1 MIYDTFPVNYSGR
14 RTEFMTNPDPSWGD
28 LYINFMKSGFS
39 STELG
44 LYQSFREKG
53 KYDKTSVFFDEEA
66 YAQTDVLD
74 KESFKTSPFFD
85 EQISFYDGMTK
96 AELQLIRERLDRE
109 RELALMM
116 SNADSLREWSA
127 IGLGLLSGS
136 LPSVMNF
143 MPIVRGFKGLDAA
156 LTFARLGKYGNRFVK
171 GAVDAGIATSII
183 NVPYAMD
190 RNNYQLDYDLNDY
203 MMDVGIGSMLGGGI
217 GTVLGGMYDG
227 KVARRADLDVFD
239 ETQPLFSFKN
249 SADQPSLMETRAG
262 TAIQKVD
269 PASRYV
275 ATRTAAAQIANEE
288 PVDVSRNMPVSA
300 TAEEINE
307 MVNDVIPNQS
317 AVTEPPI
324 GTAERGRRTKDANNI
339 SDPNGEIE
347 IFDGAETNLVLLA
360 TEDGVKGAQ
369 IKLIPLTEESFKKY
383 FGKDR
388 ILFQKKLAY
397 AQRVGNESNK
407 KINNLDGVEESVF
420 TYDDG
425 STLSIASIKNSD
437 LSDADGSLAKY
448 LEFEEEYYGT
458 NTYQPTHI
466 QLIKKDGQK
475 DFKFSGIGSKPVLRD
490 YYNSNGVRGKRLQVN
505 NFQNKLGQ
513 QWRNTKAND
522 SNAINEFAKTLKNYR
537 SPVQIDDPPIDHRV
551 VPDPQSEPLP
561 NTDLNNTQYQKTLTE
576 RELEAD
582 TDFYAS
588 NPTDEEIKFYENEKM
603 MFENAEKDIDSLIPD
618 VAACVRKNG

>member
-39 STELG
+39 STEIG

-66 YAQTDVLD
+66 YGQTDILN
-74 KESFKTSPFFD
+74 KESFQASPFFD
-85 EQISFYDGMTK
+85 KEIDFYDGMTK

-109 RELALMM
+109 RNLALMM
-116 SNADSLREWSA
+116 NNADSLREWSA
-127 IGLGLLSGS
+127 IGLGLLTGS

-156 LTFARLGKYGNRFVK
+156 LTFARLGKYGNRAIK

-227 KVARRADLDVFD
+227 KIARRADLDVFD
-239 ETQPLFSFKN
+239 ETQPLFTFKN
-249 SADQPSLMETRAG
+249 TADQPSLMETRAG
-262 TAIQKVD
+262 TAIQQVD

-275 ATRTAAAQIANEE
+275 ATRTAAAQIANEQ
-288 PVDVSRNMPVSA
+288 PVDVSGNMPVSA
-300 TAEEINE
+300 TAKEINE
-307 MVNDVIPNQS
+307 MVNDVIPNQAS
-317 AVTEPPI
+317 TTEPPV

-347 IFDGAETNLVLLA
+347 IFDGSETNLVLLA

-369 IKLIPLTEESFKKY
+369 IKLIPLTEESFQKY

-388 ILFQKKLAY
+388 ILFQKQLAY

-407 KINNLDGVEESVF
+407 KIDDLDGIGEDVF
-420 TYDDG
+420 TYNDG
-425 STLSIASIKNSD
+425 STLSISSIKNSD
-437 LSDADGSLAKY
+437 LLDSDGSMAKY
-448 LEFEEEYYGT
+448 LEFEEQYYRT
-458 NTYQPTHI
+458 DPYQPTHI
-466 QLIKKDGQK
+466 QLIKKDGEK
-475 DFKFSGIGSKPVLRD
+475 NFKFSGIASKKVLRD
-490 YYNSNGVRGKRLQVN
+490 YYNSNGVRDKRLQVN

-522 SNAINEFAKTLKNYR
+522 SNAISEFADTLKTYR
-537 SPVQIDDPPIDHRV
+537 SPMQVDDPVIDHRV
-551 VPDPQSEPLP
+551 VPDADPDPLP
-561 NTDLNNTQYQKTLTE
+561 NTNVNNTQYQKTLAE

-588 NPTDEEIKFYENEKM
+588 NPTDEEIKFYESEKM
-603 MFENAEKDIDSLIPD
+603 MFENAEKEIEGLIPE

>member
-39 STELG
+39 STEIG

-66 YAQTDVLD
+66 YGETDILN
-74 KESFKTSPFFD
+74 KESFQASPFFD
-85 EQISFYDGMTK
+85 KEIDFYDGMTK

-109 RELALMM
+109 RNLALMM
-116 SNADSLREWSA
+116 NNADSLREWSA
-127 IGLGLLSGS
+127 IGLGLLTGS

-156 LTFARLGKYGNRFVK
+156 LTFARLGKYGNRAIK

-190 RNNYQLDYDLNDY
+190 RNNYQLDYDLSDY

-227 KVARRADLDVFD
+227 KIARKADLDVFD
-239 ETQPLFSFKN
+239 ETQPLFTFKN
-249 SADQPSLMETRAG
+249 TADQPSLMETRAG
-262 TAIQKVD
+262 TAIQQVD

-275 ATRTAAAQIANEE
+275 ATRTAAAQIANEQ
-288 PVDVSRNMPVSA
+288 PVDVSGNMPVSA
-300 TAEEINE
+300 TAKEINE
-307 MVNDVIPNQS
+307 MVNDVIPNQAS
-317 AVTEPPI
+317 TTEPPV

-347 IFDGAETNLVLLA
+347 IFDGSETNLVLLA

-369 IKLIPLTEESFKKY
+369 IKLIPLTEESFQKY

-388 ILFQKKLAY
+388 ILFQKQLAY

-407 KINNLDGVEESVF
+407 KINDLDGLGDGYFEF
-420 TYDDG
+420 DDG
-425 STLSIASIKNSD
+425 STLSISSIKNSD
-437 LSDADGSLAKY
+437 LLDSDGSMAKF
-448 LEFEEEYYGT
+448 LEFEEQYYRSDP
-458 NTYQPTHI
+458 YQPTHI
-466 QLIKKDGQK
+466 QLIKKDGEK
-475 DFKFSGIGSKPVLRD
+475 SFKFSGIASKKTLRD
-490 YYNSNGVRGKRLQVN
+490 YYNSNGVRDKRLQVN

-522 SNAINEFAKTLKNYR
+522 GNAISEFADTLKTYR
-537 SPVQIDDPPIDHRV
+537 SPMQVDDPVIDHRV
-551 VPDPQSEPLP
+551 VPDADPDPLP
-561 NTDLNNTQYQKTLTE
+561 NTNVNNTQYQKTLAE

-588 NPTDEEIKFYENEKM
+588 NPTDEEIKFYESEKM
-603 MFENAEKDIDSLIPD
+603 MFENAEKEIEGLIPE

>member
-39 STELG
+39 STEIG

-66 YAQTDVLD
+66 YGETDILN
-74 KESFKTSPFFD
+74 KESFQASPFFD
-85 EQISFYDGMTK
+85 KEIDFYDGMTK

-109 RELALMM
+109 RNLALMM
-116 SNADSLREWSA
+116 NNADSLREWSA
-127 IGLGLLSGS
+127 IGLGLLTGS

-156 LTFARLGKYGNRFVK
+156 LTFARLGKYGNRAIK

-190 RNNYQLDYDLNDY
+190 RNNYQLDYDLSDY

-227 KVARRADLDVFD
+227 KIARKADLDVFD
-239 ETQPLFSFKN
+239 ETQPLFTFKN
-249 SADQPSLMETRAG
+249 TADQPSLMETRAG
-262 TAIQKVD
+262 TAIQQVD

-275 ATRTAAAQIANEE
+275 ATRTAAAQIANEQ
-288 PVDVSRNMPVSA
+288 PVDVSGNMPVSA
-300 TAEEINE
+300 TAKEINE
-307 MVNDVIPNQS
+307 MVNDVIPNQAS
-317 AVTEPPI
+317 TTEPPV

-347 IFDGAETNLVLLA
+347 IFDGSETNLVLLA

-369 IKLIPLTEESFKKY
+369 IKLIPLTEESFQKY

-388 ILFQKKLAY
+388 ILFQKQLAY

-407 KINNLDGVEESVF
+407 KINDLDGLGDGYFEF
-420 TYDDG
+420 DDG
-425 STLSIASIKNSD
+425 STLSISSIKNSD
-437 LSDADGSLAKY
+437 LLDSDGSMAKF
-448 LEFEEEYYGT
+448 LEFEEQYYRSDP
-458 NTYQPTHI
+458 YQPTHI
-466 QLIKKDGQK
+466 QLIKKDGEK
-475 DFKFSGIGSKPVLRD
+475 SFKFSGIASKKTLRD
-490 YYNSNGVRGKRLQVN
+490 YYNSNGVRDKRLQVN

-522 SNAINEFAKTLKNYR
+522 GNAISEFADTLKTYR
-537 SPVQIDDPPIDHRV
+537 SPMQLDDPVIDHRV
-551 VPDPQSEPLP
+551 VPDADPDPLP
-561 NTDLNNTQYQKTLTE
+561 NTNVNNTQYQKTLAE

-588 NPTDEEIKFYENEKM
+588 NPTDEEIKFYESEKM
-603 MFENAEKDIDSLIPD
+603 MFENAEKEIEGLIPE

>member
-39 STELG
+39 STEIG

-53 KYDKTSVFFDEEA
+53 KYDKNSVFFDEEA
-66 YAQTDVLD
+66 YGQTDILN
-74 KESFKTSPFFD
+74 KESFQASPFFD
-85 EQISFYDGMTK
+85 KEIDFYDGMTK

-109 RELALMM
+109 RDLALMM
-116 SNADSLREWSA
+116 NNADSLREWSA
-127 IGLGLLSGS
+127 IGLGLLTGS

-156 LTFARLGKYGNRFVK
+156 LTFARLGKYGNRAIK

-190 RNNYQLDYDLNDY
+190 RNNYQLDYDLSDY

-227 KVARRADLDVFD
+227 KIARRADLDVFD
-239 ETQPLFSFKN
+239 ETQPLFTFKN
-249 SADQPSLMETRAG
+249 TADQPSLMETRAG
-262 TAIQKVD
+262 TAIQQVD

-275 ATRTAAAQIANEE
+275 ATRTAAAQIANEQ
-288 PVDVSRNMPVSA
+288 PVDVSGNMPVSA
-300 TAEEINE
+300 TAKEINE
-307 MVNDVIPNQS
+307 MVNDVIPNQAS
-317 AVTEPPI
+317 TTEPPV

-347 IFDGAETNLVLLA
+347 IFDGSETNLVLLA

-369 IKLIPLTEESFKKY
+369 IKLIPLTEESFQKY

-388 ILFQKKLAY
+388 ILFQKQLAY

-407 KINNLDGVEESVF
+407 KIDDLDGIGEDVF
-420 TYDDG
+420 TYNDG
-425 STLSIASIKNSD
+425 STLSISSIKNSD
-437 LSDADGSLAKY
+437 LLDSDGSMAKY
-448 LEFEEEYYGT
+448 LEFEEQYYGT
-458 NTYQPTHI
+458 NPYQPTHI
-466 QLIKKDGQK
+466 QLIKKDGEK
-475 DFKFSGIGSKPVLRD
+475 NFKFSGIASKKVLRD
-490 YYNSNGVRGKRLQVN
+490 YYNSNGVRDKRLQVN

-522 SNAINEFAKTLKNYR
+522 GNAISEFADTLKTYR
-537 SPVQIDDPPIDHRV
+537 SPMQVDDPVIDHRV
-551 VPDPQSEPLP
+551 VPDADSDPLP
-561 NTDLNNTQYQKTLTE
+561 NTNVNNTQYQKTLAE

-588 NPTDEEIKFYENEKM
+588 NPTDEEIKFYESEKM
-603 MFENAEKDIDSLIPD
+603 MFENAEKEIEGLIPE

>member
-39 STELG
+39 STEIG

-53 KYDKTSVFFDEEA
+53 KYDKNSVFFDEEA
-66 YAQTDVLD
+66 YGQTDILN
-74 KESFKTSPFFD
+74 KESFQASPFFD
-85 EQISFYDGMTK
+85 KEIDFYDGMTK

-109 RELALMM
+109 RDLALMM
-116 SNADSLREWSA
+116 NNADSLREWSA
-127 IGLGLLSGS
+127 IGLGLLTGS

-156 LTFARLGKYGNRFVK
+156 LTFARLGKYGNRAIK

-190 RNNYQLDYDLNDY
+190 RNNYQLDYDLSDY

-217 GTVLGGMYDG
+217 GTVFGGMYDG
-227 KVARRADLDVFD
+227 KIARRADLDVFD
-239 ETQPLFSFKN
+239 ETQPLFTFKN
-249 SADQPSLMETRAG
+249 TADQPSLMETRAG
-262 TAIQKVD
+262 TAIQQVD

-275 ATRTAAAQIANEE
+275 ATRTAAAQIANEQ
-288 PVDVSRNMPVSA
+288 PVDVSGNMPVSA
-300 TAEEINE
+300 TAKEINE
-307 MVNDVIPNQS
+307 MVNDVIPNQAS
-317 AVTEPPI
+317 TTEPPV

-347 IFDGAETNLVLLA
+347 IFDGSETNLVLLA

-369 IKLIPLTEESFKKY
+369 IKLIPLTEESFQKY

-388 ILFQKKLAY
+388 ILFQKQLAY

-407 KINNLDGVEESVF
+407 KIDDLDGIGEDVF
-420 TYDDG
+420 TYNDG
-425 STLSIASIKNSD
+425 STLSISSIKNSD
-437 LSDADGSLAKY
+437 LLDSDGSMAKY
-448 LEFEEEYYGT
+448 LEFEEQYYGT
-458 NTYQPTHI
+458 NPYQPTHI
-466 QLIKKDGQK
+466 QLIKKDGEK
-475 DFKFSGIGSKPVLRD
+475 NFKFSGIASKKVLRD
-490 YYNSNGVRGKRLQVN
+490 YYNSNGVRDKRLQVN

-522 SNAINEFAKTLKNYR
+522 GNAISEFADTLKTYR
-537 SPVQIDDPPIDHRV
+537 SPMQVDDPVIDHRV
-551 VPDPQSEPLP
+551 VPDADPDPLP
-561 NTDLNNTQYQKTLTE
+561 NTNVNNTQYQKTLAE

-588 NPTDEEIKFYENEKM
+588 NPTDEEIKFYESEKM
-603 MFENAEKDIDSLIPD
+603 MFENAEKEIEGLIPE